1 MNPTESGEDLSDKK
15 CLLGELGD
23 KKTKEVNYEGW
34 WSRTKDW
41 VKKIGE
47 KEGEPRGKAVKYK
60 RLQ

>member
-1 MNPTESGEDLSDKK
+1 MSDKK

-47 KEGEPRGKAVKYK
+47 KEREPRGKAAKYE